1 MSSLNLPKS
10 GSVTATVTTLAA
22 ASFSGTIEEYGA
34 PTYEGLSLTSPTEMT
49 TAVVSVREPESVAL
63 RVKE

>member
-1 MSSLNLPKS
+1 MA
-10 GSVTATVTTLAA
+10 ATVTTLAT

-34 PTYEGLSLTSPTEMT
+34 PTNEGLSFTSLTEMT
-49 TAVVSVREPESVAL
+49 TAVVSVREPESVAV